1 MNPNPPRFWNFTKS
15 RIANYLIK
23 VSLVAISYA
32 LTAKLAVSIPG
43 VHRLGSAVWP
53 PAGIAQAAL
62 ILMGTR
68 LWVGVALGAFLFD
81 IIQQQFSLFNALASG
96 LGASL
101 QAVLAV
107 IWLKRF
113 NFNPAMNRVIDV
125 VKLIGFGAL
134 VAPQINSTLG
144 AFRLCVM
151 EFIPWSDFW
160 SVRSTWFLG
169 DSMGVLV
176 FSPLILILAQSK
188 LFYQPL
194 KSSLFK
200 PLYLVGTFS
209 FLLLIIVSWV
219 VFASKTQAAIASY
232 PLEYFPFPFIIW
244 AAIQFG
250 QKASIIA
257 SFIVSTIA
265 IWGSSQGGGPFVTKA
280 DNLNQ
285 AILLLQTFMSV
296 ITITALLLSATVTE
310 RALAENSLKESE
322 LKYRELV
329 ENANSII
336 LKIDT
341 SGRITFFNE
350 FAQQFFGYSQEE
362 ILNQMALGLVIP
374 YQDSEGQDLEIMM
387 KNILTDANQFT
398 RNENENIKK
407 NGERVW
413 VAWSNKPLV
422 DEQGKLIGLLCIG
435 TDITERRKAEIALQQ
450 LNEELERRVEE
461 RTEALR
467 YQQENS
473 ERLLLNILP
482 EAIAK
487 RLKQGDIT
495 IADSFGEATVLFAD
509 IVGFTYISSAIPP
522 EAVVEL
528 LNQIF
533 STFDQLAE
541 KYGLEKIKTI
551 GDAYMVVG
559 GVPNPRFDHVEAVAE
574 MGLAMQEVITQF
586 KTPTGEVF
594 RLRIGIHTGPVVAG
608 VIGIKKFIYDLWGDT
623 VNIASRMEAQGQEDQ
638 IQVTETIYARLKNQ
652 YNFECRGTIFVKGKG
667 NMTTYFL
674 TGSKAISKTL
684 EPHY

>member
-1 MNPNPPRFWNFTKS
+1 MNPNPPRFWNFSQS
-15 RIANYLIK
+15 RIADYLIK
-23 VSLVAISYA
+23 VSLIAISYA
-32 LTAKLAVSIPG
+32 LTAKLALSVPG

-81 IIQQQFSLFNALASG
+81 IIQQQFSLLNAFGSG

-107 IWLKRF
+107 IWLKRA
-113 NFNPAMNRVIDV
+113 NFNPSLNRAIDV

-134 VAPQINSTLG
+134 LAPQINSTLG
-144 AFRLCVM
+144 VLRICLMGFV
-151 EFIPWSDFW
+151 PWSDFW
-160 SVRSTWFLG
+160 GVRWNWFLG

-176 FSPLILILAQSK
+176 FTPLILILTQPQP
-188 LFYQPL
+188 LFQPL
-194 KSSLFK
+194 KPTLLKGF
-200 PLYLVGTFS
+200 YLKATVWFI
-209 FLLLIIVSWV
+209 LLITVSWV
-219 VFASKTQAAIASY
+219 VFASKTEGAIATY

-265 IWGSSQGGGPFVTKA
+265 IWGSSQGGGPFVTKVA
-280 DNLNQ
+280 NINQ

-296 ITITALLLSATVTE
+296 ITITSLLLSATVTE
-310 RALAENSLKESE
+310 RALAEKSLKDSE

-336 LKIDT
+336 LKVDT
-341 SGRITFFNE
+341 QGRITFFNE

-362 ILNQMALGLVIP
+362 ILNQTALGRVIP
-374 YQDSEGQDLEIMM
+374 YQDSEGKDLETMF

-398 RNENENIKK
+398 RNENENIKR

-422 DEQGKLIGLLCIG
+422 DDQGNFIGLLCIG
-435 TDITERRKAEIALQQ
+435 TDITERRKAEIALQK
-450 LNEELERRVEE
+450 LNEELEHRVEE

-467 YQQENS
+467 EQQENS
-473 ERLLLNILP
+473 EKLLLNILP

-495 IADSFGEATVLFAD
+495 IADSFAEATVLFAD
-509 IVGFTYISSAIPP
+509 IVGFTQLSSTIDP

-541 KYGLEKIKTI
+541 TYKLEKIKTI

-559 GVPNPRFDHVEAVAE
+559 GVPNPRPDHIEAVAE
-574 MGLAMQEVITQF
+574 MALAMQEVISQF
-586 KTPTGEVF
+586 QTSTGEVF

-623 VNIASRMEAQGQEDQ
+623 VNIASRMESQGQKDR
-638 IQVTETIYARLKNQ
+638 IQVTETIYHHLKEQ
-652 YNFECRGTIFVKGKG
+652 YDFECRGTVFVKGKG
-667 NMTTYFL
+667 NMTTYFI
-674 TGSKAISKTL
+674 TGRKTIGQAV
-684 EPHY
+684 